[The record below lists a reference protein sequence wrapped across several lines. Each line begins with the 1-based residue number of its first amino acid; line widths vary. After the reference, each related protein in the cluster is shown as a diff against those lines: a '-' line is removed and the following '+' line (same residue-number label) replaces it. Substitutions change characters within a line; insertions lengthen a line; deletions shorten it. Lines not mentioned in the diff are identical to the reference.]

1 MTTILIDLQACQTE
15 SRYRGLGRYAM
26 NMARELA
33 IAAPGRVHL
42 LLNSAFPHSV
52 LELRQYFGAFVA
64 DHDIHV
70 VQMLRRANDSEPHRR
85 WRNDASALLREAY
98 IAMIAPDVVFC
109 PSYFEGY
116 VDDAVLSLNCISDV
130 PVVVAK
136 HDLIPLT
143 MPERYIAPYPDYGRH
158 YRAKIEE
165 VKTAAGLI
173 AISHHALTEA
183 VDVLGADASR
193 VINASEGA
201 DSQFRPLGLTEA
213 QKQQRRSG
221 LGLQQRFVLYTGG
234 SDPRKNLGRL
244 IDAFASLS
252 PAVRGDVQLVMAGS
266 MPAAD
271 VDGLMQK
278 ARQARLGPDQFKLL
292 GFVTDEQL
300 VELFNLCEAFVFPSL
315 HEGFGLP
322 CLEAMQCGAATI
334 GANTTSVPE
343 VIGNPAALFDPH
355 SVSAIANKLE
365 QVLVDP
371 QFRQELIAHG
381 REQAKRFS
389 WAKSGRLALEFLE
402 RCSAPKTPRG
412 PWGMQR
418 ERLDTIEA
426 RLIDAVVRRSGQHGN
441 PSAVDLADF
450 SQALATN
457 RVAAENLLRPISLP
471 HGLQWRIEG
480 PYDSSYSLA
489 LVNRELARALE
500 RRGDACVAL
509 HSSEGPG
516 DFAPSPSFLAANP
529 DLALLAARAGQQ
541 PAETACL
548 TTRNM
553 YPPRVLDMTGAVNGL
568 HNYAWEETG
577 FPFHYAEAF
586 NECLQV
592 LTVTSQHVKKLL
604 VEAGVSIPIS
614 VVGNGV
620 DHWQTIEADRNF
632 TIERA
637 GHTFLHVSSCFPR
650 KGADVLLKSYGA
662 AFTKNDDVL
671 LVIKTFAN
679 PHNTI
684 AQQLATLQAA
694 RPDFPKVLLLMEDL
708 SDGALKALYEQC
720 DTLVAPS
727 RAEGFGLPLAEALL
741 SGLRV
746 ITTGWSGQLEF
757 CNASNAALIDYS
769 FAPASTHEP
778 GKPLSAWAEPDG
790 AHLTQLLREAA
801 QAGRSNAD
809 PGLLPHW
816 SWDAV
821 AARSVAAVTGIDRR
835 KLTAEPRIGWITTFR
850 KRCGIAT
857 YSEHLLDVLG
867 LPSIILA
874 NTQEADPREPGHVV
888 RCWDE
893 GEADPL
899 DRVAAAI
906 ARHELDTIVIQFNY
920 GFFDFGHLRALL
932 HRLCDEGRR
941 VVVTLHAS
949 IDPPGRDD
957 RRLALLV
964 DALRRCDRLLVHS
977 IQDMNRLKG
986 HGLVDNVALFPHG
999 VLMPPEADGP
1009 APRWPRGRPVRLASY
1024 GFFLPNKGL
1033 LELIEAANIL
1043 HQQKFS
1049 FRLDMINA
1057 AYPAEISERLI
1068 LQAKALIKHYRL
1080 EGHVRMITDFL
1091 PDQESLER
1099 LAHAEIIVYPYQST
1113 SESASGAVRYGLA
1126 AGKAVAVTPLPIFD
1140 DVADITFA
1148 LPGTEPAQLAAGL
1161 VALAGKLRRGDA
1173 QTEQMLQRGRDW
1185 RNVHAYPVLGRRLA
1199 GMLRG
1204 LYRDALPPKSSEP
1217 A

>member
-1 MTTILIDLQACQTE
+1 MTKILVDLQACQTE
-15 SRYRGLGRYAM
+15 SRFRGLGRYAL

-42 LLNSAFPHSV
+42 LLNSAFPHTI

-64 DHDIHV
+64 DEDIHV
-70 VQMLRRANDSEPHRR
+70 VEMLRRANDSEPKQR

-98 IAMIAPDVVFC
+98 IAMIDPQVVFC

-116 VDDAVLSLNCISDV
+116 IDDAALSLNLLANV

-143 MPERYIAPYPDYGRH
+143 MPDRYIAPYPDYGRH
-158 YRAKIEE
+158 YLGKIEE

-173 AISHHALTEA
+173 AISQHAFDEA
-183 VDVLGADASR
+183 VDVLGVDAGR

-201 DSQFRPLGLTEA
+201 DAQFRPLGLTEA
-213 QKQQRRSG
+213 QKQRRRNG
-221 LGLQQRFVLYTGG
+221 LGLKQRFVLYTGG

-244 IDAFASLS
+244 IDAFAGLS
-252 PAVRGDVQLVMAGS
+252 PAVRGDVQLVLAGS
-266 MPAAD
+266 MPATD
-271 VDGLMQK
+271 VDGLMHK

-343 VIGNPAALFDPH
+343 VIGNPEALFDPH
-355 SVSAIANKLE
+355 SVPAIAHKLE
-365 QVLVDP
+365 QVLADP
-371 QFRQELIAHG
+371 QFRQELIARG
-381 REQAKRFS
+381 LEQARRFS
-389 WAKSGRLALEFLE
+389 WAQSGRLALEFLE
-402 RCSAPKTPRG
+402 RCSAPRKPPGSWST
-412 PWGMQR
+412 QR
-418 ERLDTIEA
+418 ERLDSIETRLIEA
-426 RLIDAVVRRSGQHGN
+426 VAGRTRQRGG
-441 PSAVDLADF
+441 PSAEDLADF
-450 SQALATN
+450 SQAVATN
-457 RVAAENLLRPISLP
+457 RVAAENLLRPICLP
-471 HGLQWRIEG
+471 TAPHWRIEG

-500 RRGDACVAL
+500 RGGASVTL

-516 DFAPSPSFLAANP
+516 DFAPDASFLAANP
-529 DLALLAARAGQQ
+529 DLARLAARAEQQ
-541 PAETACL
+541 PPEMASL

-553 YPPRVLDMTGAVNGL
+553 YPPRVLDMTAPVNGL

-577 FPFHYAEAF
+577 FPFHHAEAF
-586 NECLQV
+586 NESLQV
-592 LTVTSQHVKKLL
+592 VTVTSQHVKKLL
-604 VEAGVSIPIS
+604 IDAGVSVPIS

-620 DHWQTIEADRNF
+620 DHWQANEADQDFR
-632 TIERA
+632 IDRA

-650 KGADVLLKSYGA
+650 KGADVLLRSYGE
-662 AFTKNDDVL
+662 AFTSQDDVL

-679 PHNTI
+679 PHNTVQ
-684 AQQLATLQAA
+684 QQLAALRAA
-694 RPDFPKVLLLMEDL
+694 RPDYPKVLLLFDNL
-708 SDGALKALYEQC
+708 ADGALKALYEQC

-741 SGLRV
+741 SGLRI

-757 CNASNAALIDYS
+757 CNADNAALIDYR
-769 FAPASTHEP
+769 FALASTHEP

-790 AHLTQLLREAA
+790 AHLTQLLREAVET
-801 QAGRSNAD
+801 GRSNAD

-821 AARSVAAVTGIDRR
+821 AARSTAAATGIDRR
-835 KLTAEPRIGWITTFR
+835 KLTAQPRIGWITTFR

-874 NTQEADPREPGHVV
+874 NTQETGTAEPGHVV

-893 GEADPL
+893 GQSDPL

-906 ARHELDTIVIQFNY
+906 AQHALDTIVVQFNY

-932 HRLCDEGRR
+932 HQLCNEGRR

-949 IDPPGRDD
+949 IDPPGQDD

-977 IQDMNRLKG
+977 IQDMNRLKA

-999 VLMPPEADGP
+999 VLAPPQANLP
-1009 APRWPRGRPVRLASY
+1009 APRLPRGRPVRLASY

-1043 HQQKFS
+1043 QQQKFS
-1049 FRLDMINA
+1049 FRLEMINA
-1057 AYPAEISERLI
+1057 AYPAEVSERLI
-1068 LQAKALIKHYRL
+1068 GQAQALIKRYRL

-1091 PDQESLER
+1091 PDQASLER
-1099 LAHAEIIVYPYQST
+1099 LATAEVIVYPYQST

-1140 DVADITFA
+1140 DVAGITFA

-1161 VALAGKLRRGDA
+1161 VALAGKLRGGDA
-1173 QTEQMLQRGRDW
+1173 EAELTLKRSREW

-1204 LYRDALPPKSSEP
+1204 LYRDALPATPGER